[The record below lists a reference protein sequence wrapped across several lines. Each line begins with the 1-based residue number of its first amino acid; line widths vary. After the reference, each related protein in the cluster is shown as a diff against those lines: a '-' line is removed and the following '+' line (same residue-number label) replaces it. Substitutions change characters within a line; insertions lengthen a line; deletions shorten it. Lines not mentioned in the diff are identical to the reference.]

1 MDRHRGAVSDA
12 AVTGRRHSPNRL
24 PHPLALGLAAPA
36 IVFIAMFYVWPVG
49 TLVARSFTADAF
61 RTVVHDDSIHR
72 VIWFTAWQAAL
83 STLLTVGVGLV
94 PAYLL
99 ARYEF
104 VGRRWLTALVMVPFV
119 LPTVVVGA
127 AFLALLP
134 DSLDQSVIAIVLA
147 HVFFNIAVV
156 VRGVGGLWE
165 QLPTDLAAAAR
176 NLGASPTRVLREVT
190 LPLLGPAIYAS
201 ASIVFLFTFTSFG
214 VVRLLGG
221 PAHPTLEVEIWQR
234 ATRLGDV
241 GVAAVLSVAQ
251 LILLGI
257 AVAWFARL
265 QARHRRALGLAP
277 LAQRQPPR
285 TRRQRRFVTFTGAAI
300 VATIGAPLVALIEH
314 SLRTGQGHSLSAW
327 RSVFGSDM
335 STSARPSLNP
345 GLDAF
350 ASITTSLRIAFVAM
364 VISVVIGACAAL
376 AITALGRGGRLLD
389 TGLML
394 PLATSAVTI
403 GFGLLITF
411 NRTPVDWRGSALMIP
426 LGHALVATPFV
437 VRIVLPVLRAVDPG
451 LRDAAATLGAT
462 PARAWRE
469 VDLRIIAR
477 PVLTGAGFALA
488 ISLGEFGATSFLTRS
503 GRETLPIAIERL
515 LNRPGALLHAQGYV
529 LATVLAT
536 LTFVVIGAVET
547 VRTGGRTHARSR
559 THA

>member
-1 MDRHRGAVSDA
+1 MERHRGAVSHPALA
-12 AVTGRRHSPNRL
+12 AIDRGGRRSPNHLRRTL
-24 PHPLALGLAAPA
+24 VISLAAPA
-36 IVFIAMFYVWPVG
+36 VVFITMFYAWPVV
-49 TLVARSFTADAF
+49 TLVTHAFTADAV
-61 RTVVHDDSIHR
+61 RTVLHDTAIHR

-83 STLLTVGVGLV
+83 STLLTVAVGLI

-104 VGRRWLTALVMVPFV
+104 VGRRSLTALVTVPFV

-134 DSLDQSVIAIVLA
+134 DSLDQSVTAIVMA

-165 QLPTDLAAAAR
+165 QLPAGLTAAAR
-176 NLGASPTRVLREVT
+176 TLGASPLRTLREVT
-190 LPLLGPAIYAS
+190 LPLLAPAIYAS

-221 PAHPTLEVEIWQR
+221 AAHPTLEVEIWQR

-241 GVAAVLSVAQ
+241 SVAAVLSVTQ
-251 LILLGI
+251 LIVLGV
-257 AVAWFARL
+257 AVAWFARM
-265 QARHRRALGLAP
+265 QGHRRRALGLAP
-277 LAQRQPPR
+277 LTQRQRPR
-285 TRRQRRFVTFTGAAI
+285 ARRQRVFVRLTAAAMV
-300 VATIGAPLVALIEH
+300 VAIGAPLVALFEH
-314 SLRTGQGHSLSAW
+314 SLRTGEGHSFAAW
-327 RSVFGSDM
+327 RSVFGDDI
-335 STSARPSLNP
+335 STSARPSPNP

-350 ASITTSLRIAFVAM
+350 ASITTSLRIAVVATL
-364 VISVVIGACAAL
+364 ISVVIGGCATL
-376 AITALGRGGRLLD
+376 AITALGRSGRLLD

-411 NRTPVDWRGSALMIP
+411 NRAPFDWRGSALMIP

-437 VRIVLPVLRAVDPG
+437 VRIVLPVLRSVDPR
-451 LRDAAATLGAT
+451 LRDAAATLGAR
-462 PARAWRE
+462 PERAWRE
-469 VDLRIIAR
+469 IDVRIAAR
-477 PVLTGAGFALA
+477 PLLTGAGFAFA

-529 LATVLAT
+529 LATVLAV
-536 LTFVVIGAVET
+536 LTFVVIGAVEAIR
-547 VRTGGRTHARSR
+547 VEGRTNA
-559 THA
+559 

>member
-1 MDRHRGAVSDA
+1 MSRA
-12 AVTGRRHSPNRL
+12 AVVATHLGNRRSPNRL
-24 PHPLALGLAAPA
+24 PGALVIGLGTPA
-36 IVFIAMFYVWPVG
+36 VVFIALFYVWPVV
-49 TLVARSFTADAF
+49 TLVAHAFTADAF
-61 RTVVHDDSIHR
+61 HTVLHDTAIHR
-72 VIWFTAWQAAL
+72 VIWFTAWQAAV
-83 STLLTVGVGLV
+83 STVLTVAIGLI

-104 VGRRWLTALVMVPFV
+104 VGRRGLTALLTVPFV

-134 DSLDQSVIAIVLA
+134 DSLEQSVAAIVLA

-165 QLPTDLAAAAR
+165 QLPTDLGAAAR
-176 NLGASPTRVLREVT
+176 TLGASPTRTMCEIT
-190 LPLLGPAIYAS
+190 LPLLAPAIFAS

-241 GVAAVLSVAQ
+241 GIAAVLSVTQ
-251 LILLGI
+251 LIVLGV
-257 AVAWFARL
+257 AAAWFARM
-265 QARHRRALGLAP
+265 QTRHRLTLSLAP
-277 LAQRQPPR
+277 LTHRQAPR
-285 TRRQRRFVTFTGAAI
+285 TRHQRRFVWCTVSAVI
-300 VATIGAPLVALIEH
+300 VAIGTPLVALIEH
-314 SLRTGQGHSLSAW
+314 SLRTGQGHSLAAW
-327 RSVFGSDM
+327 RAVFGSDVA
-335 STSARPSLNP
+335 TSNRPSLNP

-350 ASITTSLRIAFVAM
+350 ASITTSLRIAVVAM
-364 VISVVIGACAAL
+364 VISVVIGGCASL
-376 AITALGRGGRLLD
+376 AIAALGRSGRLLD
-389 TGLML
+389 TSLML

-411 NRTPVDWRGSALMIP
+411 DTAPIDWRGSALMIP

-437 VRIVLPVLRAVDPG
+437 VRIVLPVLRSVDPR

-462 PARAWRE
+462 PARAWGAI
-469 VDLRIIAR
+469 DLRITAR
-477 PVLTGAGFALA
+477 PLLTASGFALA

-529 LATVLAT
+529 LATMLAA
-536 LTFVVIGAVET
+536 LTFVVIAAVEAIR
-547 VRTGGRTHARSR
+547 VGGRAD
-559 THA
+559 A